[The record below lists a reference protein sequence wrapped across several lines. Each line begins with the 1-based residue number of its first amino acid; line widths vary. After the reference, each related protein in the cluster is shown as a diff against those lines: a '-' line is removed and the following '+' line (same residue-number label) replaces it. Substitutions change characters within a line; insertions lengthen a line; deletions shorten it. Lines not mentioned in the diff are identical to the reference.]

1 VIIKENEIVGH
12 AGAIY
17 TCTAYQHFLFT
28 AGADKIVA
36 LWDLNNS
43 IQEKFSIK
51 LTSSCYSLKLISD
64 NLLAIGLSNGDL
76 YLIDVN
82 LKQEVKFF
90 TQHKT
95 SIFSIQTNIQ
105 KNHFYSADTDGNLAV
120 WDLNNLTL
128 LLILPLNCGKIRRI
142 EVDKIGENIVLSC
155 QDGFVKIFE
164 TQFYNEIYSSKK
176 HNEGA
181 TSAVFHP
188 SNQEVIISGGKDAFL
203 KIYNWKNNELIK
215 QIPAHNFAIYDVLAF
230 EEHKVFVTASRD
242 KSLKMW
248 SLIDYSF
255 ISKLERKNG
264 GHSHSINDL
273 ERINNEK
280 FVSVGDD
287 KRIITW
293 NFNLLAK

>member
-1 VIIKENEIVGH
+1 MIIKEHEIVGH

-17 TCTAYQHFLFT
+17 TCAAYQHFLFT

-36 LWDLNNS
+36 LWDLNKS
-43 IQEKFSIK
+43 TQEKFSIK
-51 LTSSCYSLKLISD
+51 LSSSCYSLKLISE

-76 YLIDVN
+76 HLIDIT

-95 SIFSIQTNIQ
+95 SIFAIQTNPQ
-105 KNHFYSADTDGNLAV
+105 KKHFYSADTDGNLAV
-120 WDLNNLTL
+120 WDLSNLTL

-142 EVDKIGENIVLSC
+142 EVDKTGENIVLSC

-176 HNEGA
+176 HIEGA
-181 TSAVFHP
+181 TSAIFHP

-203 KIYNWKNNELIK
+203 KIYNWKNNQLIK
-215 QIPAHNFAIYDVLAF
+215 EIPAHNFAIYDILAF
-230 EEHKVFVTASRD
+230 EEQEVFVTASRD
-242 KSLKMW
+242 KSLKTW
-248 SLIDYSF
+248 SLINYSF
-255 ISKLERKNG
+255 ISKVERKNG

-273 ERINNEK
+273 EKINNEK

-293 NFNLLAK
+293 HFNLLPK

>member
-1 VIIKENEIVGH
+1 MIIKEHEIVGH

-17 TCTAYQHFLFT
+17 TCAAYQHFLFT
-28 AGADKIVA
+28 AGSDKIVA
-36 LWDLNNS
+36 LWDLNKYT
-43 IQEKFSIK
+43 QENFSIK

-76 YLIDVN
+76 HLIDVN

-95 SIFSIQTNIQ
+95 SIFTIQTNSQ
-105 KNHFYSADTDGNLAV
+105 KKHFYSADTDGNLAV
-120 WDLNNLTL
+120 WDLNTLNL

-142 EVDKIGENIVLSC
+142 DVDRTGGNIVLSC

-176 HNEGA
+176 HNDGT
-181 TSAVFHP
+181 TSAIFHP
-188 SNQEVIISGGKDAFL
+188 SNKEVIISGGKDAFL
-203 KIYNWKNNELIK
+203 KIYNWKKNELIK
-215 QIPAHNFAIYDVLAF
+215 EIPAHNFAIYDILAF
-230 EEHKVFVTASRD
+230 EKQQVFITASRD
-242 KSLKMW
+242 KSLKIW

-273 ERINNEK
+273 EKISTNK

-293 NFNLLAK
+293 DFNLLTK

>member
-1 VIIKENEIVGH
+1 MIIKEHEIVGH

-17 TCTAYQHFLFT
+17 SCAAYQHFLFT

-36 LWDLNNS
+36 LWDLNKS
-43 IQEKFSIK
+43 TQENFSIK

-76 YLIDVN
+76 HLIDVN

-95 SIFSIQTNIQ
+95 SIFAIQTNPE
-105 KNHFYSADTDGNLAV
+105 KKHFYSADTDGNLAV
-120 WDLNNLTL
+120 WDLNTLNL

-142 EVDKIGENIVLSC
+142 ELNNTGENIILSC
-155 QDGFVKIFE
+155 GDGFVKIFE
-164 TQFYNEIYSSKK
+164 TRFYNEVYSSKK
-176 HNEGA
+176 HTEGA
-181 TSAVFHP
+181 TSAIFHP
-188 SNQEVIISGGKDAFL
+188 QNQNIIISGGKDAFL
-203 KIYNWKNNELIK
+203 KVYNWKNNELIK
-215 QIPAHNFAIYDVLAF
+215 EIPAHNFAIYDILAF
-230 EEHKVFVTASRD
+230 EKQDIFITASRD
-242 KSLKMW
+242 KSIKIW

-255 ISKLERKNG
+255 VSKIERKNG

-273 ERINNEK
+273 ERIDTNK
-280 FVSVGDD
+280 IVSVGDD

-293 NFNLLAK
+293 NLNF